1 MSAHVPSHT
10 SAQQPALDRPGA
22 GISTLETFVMRNLGK
37 PMMSLLPWSLGLR
50 IFASEGNKILDAVA
64 GRPSLALTTQVLVP
78 RQLAMEDSSRYWSA
92 AMVVRHLIVVG
103 EKVARISVCLGK
115 GEMCNEAVN
124 IAEVKPDPT
133 TTASVFG
140 EYREFL
146 ARFDRVMREDVVN
159 RRSLV
164 THQHPWSGSMTAHQW
179 LHLAAMHQ
187 RIHRIQLERILRKL

>member
-1 MSAHVPSHT
+1 
-10 SAQQPALDRPGA
+10 
-22 GISTLETFVMRNLGK
+22 
-37 PMMSLLPWSLGLR
+37 MSLLPWSLGLR
-50 IFASEGNKILDAVA
+50 IFGNEGNKILEAVA
-64 GRPSLALTTQVLVP
+64 GRPSPALTTQILVP

-92 AMVVRHLIVVG
+92 SMVARHLIVVG
-103 EKVARISVCLGK
+103 EKVARIIVCLGK
-115 GEMCNEAVN
+115 GEVCNEAVN

-133 TTASVFG
+133 TPVSVFS

-146 ARFDRVMREDVVN
+146 ANFGRVMREDVVN

-164 THQHPWSGSMTAHQW
+164 THPHPWSGSMTARQW